1 MEQSKA
7 GWRALNVNRSTAAK
21 PEGTHRKWGRERLN
35 LHTDPGQARGV
46 EYKYRRY
53 LGYLR
58 ITTKRVTKKKMVG

>member
-21 PEGTHRKWGRERLN
+21 GTHRKWGKERLN
-35 LHTDPGQARGV
+35 LHTGPGQARGV
-46 EYKYRRY
+46 KYKYRRY
-53 LGYLR
+53 LGYPR